1 MKKKPAIRV
10 WIQLILFILI
20 ALIAVNH
27 TLTESGGGIPF
38 LGSASLHAVCPF
50 GGVVSLYTLI
60 TAGTFIKKIHESSM
74 VLMYIVFASALF
86 MGPLFC
92 GWICPMGTFQEWI
105 GWVGKKVF
113 RKRFN
118 WFIPYKVD
126 KYLRGLR
133 YVLLGRIVYMT
144 AKSGTLLFQ
153 EIDPYYALFQFWTGE
168 VALTAFITL
177 GLVIILSLF
186 VERPFCKY
194 ACPYGAVLGVFNFI
208 RIVPLR
214 RNPETCIDCG
224 ACDRACPVNI
234 PVSKLLTVKDHQCIS
249 CYECTSID
257 GVCPVPET
265 MEFRLGKFKAG
276 REQASCSPMHPGE
289 VTK

>member
-105 GWVGKKVF
+105 GWLGKRIFKKKYN
-113 RKRFN
+113 R
-118 WFIPYKVD
+118 FIPYKVD
-126 KYLRGLR
+126 KYLRWLR
-133 YVLLGRIVYMT
+133 YGILARVIYMT
-144 AKSGTLLFQ
+144 AESGTLLFQ
-153 EIDPYYALFQFWTGE
+153 DIDPYYALFQFWTGE
-168 VALTAFITL
+168 VAVTSFIAL
-177 GLVIILSLF
+177 GIVIILSF
-186 VERPFCKY
+186 FTERPFCKY
-194 ACPYGAVLGVFNFI
+194 VCPYGAVLGVFNFFRVI
-208 RIVPLR
+208 PLR

-224 ACDRACPVNI
+224 ACDRVCPVNI
-234 PVSKLLTVKDHQCIS
+234 PVSKILIVRDHQCIS
-249 CYECTSID
+249 CYECTSVD

-265 MEFRLGKFKAG
+265 MEFRTGRYKAG
-276 REQASCSPMHPGE
+276 HQQVGCSPMSRTGRA
-289 VTK
+289 